1 MASVLQRSVKL
12 AASMATVTRPVAA
25 AVSAGVQQQV
35 VVARGFATAQKKKK
49 SVSKKG
55 SKKGN
60 EDANFELML
69 RNIKGRYPEAYV
81 HGVEL
86 CIYRVYV
93 CVVLTFLCLPA
104 CVCVYGM
111 IK

>member
-12 AASMATVTRPVAA
+12 TASMAAVTRPVAA
-25 AVSAGVQQQV
+25 AVSVGVHQQQV
-35 VVARGFATAQKKKK
+35 VAARGFATAQKKKK

-55 SKKGN
+55 SKKGS

-81 HGVEL
+81 HGVDL

-104 CVCVYGM
+104 CVYDI